1 MMLITCLYYLQVFLN
16 SKSSLFWLIG
26 LLSPSAFA
34 MGIDMILKFDL
45 DGRSLSNDILWSTEV
60 SGLPLGGVLIM
71 LLVDTILY
79 GLLAAW
85 LDNIIPTEYGTK
97 RMPWFF
103 LLPSYWFG
111 SNHYQIRQSTLLPL
125 EMNEDI
131 EETPTDLLG
140 KEAVVIRNIKK
151 TFKGIGKT
159 TVKAVEDVSLNIY
172 PGEITAILG
181 HNGAGKSTLFNM
193 LTGMTSSSGGSP

>member
-1 MMLITCLYYLQVFLN
+1 
-16 SKSSLFWLIG
+16 
-26 LLSPSAFA
+26 
-34 MGIDMILKFDL
+34 
-45 DGRSLSNDILWSTEV
+45 
-60 SGLPLGGVLIM
+60 M

-111 SNHYQIRQSTLLPL
+111 SNHYQVTFMVNLKNTVSFFQIRQSTLLPL
-125 EMNEDI
+125 DVNEDI

-159 TVKAVEDVSLNIY
+159 TVKAVEVFQSIGY
-172 PGEITAILG
+172 SHILF
-181 HNGAGKSTLFNM
+181 SM
-193 LTGMTSSSGGSP
+193 ISY